1 MDIVL
6 CVIAVIVVVTATLR
20 GYALGRDYAYSQISS
35 GVLMIANTE
44 ANEEPYM
51 LLSLH
56 EPVDQ
61 VAEKKYVIFRVDS
74 ENYSP

>member
-6 CVIAVIVVVTATLR
+6 CVIAVIVVVIATLR
-20 GYALGRDYAYSQISS
+20 GYSLGRDYAYSQMAS
-35 GVLMIANTE
+35 GILMIANTE
-44 ANEEPYM
+44 VDEEPYM

-56 EPVDQ
+56 EPADQ

-74 ENYSP
+74 ENYSR